1 MRTALART
9 AATTL
14 VAISALTGC
23 GDDQPSAE
31 APSDATQSSRTT
43 TTAPDK
49 DKPSTEPPS
58 ADTVVVDITI
68 ADGEVTPTGEEVE
81 ARVGEPIELHVDSDA
96 ADELHVHSQPE
107 HSFEVEADPG
117 KTQVFEFTV
126 DIPGQ
131 VDVESH
137 ATGETIVTLVVRP

>member
-9 AATTL
+9 AVMTSLA
-14 VAISALTGC
+14 VMALAGC
-23 GDDQPSAE
+23 GEDE
-31 APSDATQSSRTT
+31 ASSDASR
-43 TTAPDK
+43 D
-49 DKPSTEPPS
+49 
-58 ADTVVVDITI
+58 DTVVVDITI

-117 KTQVFEFTV
+117 NEQVFGFTV

-131 VDVESH
+131 IDVESH
-137 ATGETIVTLVVRP
+137 ETGGTIVTLVVRP